1 MLKAMRDSF
10 HHLKWILIAVVA
22 AFIFGFVF
30 LDMGLSG
37 ALGGNQGNDTRT
49 FAARVNGE
57 TIAINDYYRAL
68 ANLEQMY
75 EQMYGQQ
82 FTPEMAQQMGLPKQ
96 VLDSLV
102 DQRLLTQEAR
112 RMNLDASQ
120 DEVRK
125 KLLSMPTF
133 MPDGK
138 FVGME
143 LYRNY
148 VVGRLGYP
156 TTAAF
161 EEDLAREITLSK
173 MESALASSLVVSQ
186 KAAEAEY
193 RRTNENA
200 KIRYVLVPAAAQAAS
215 ITVTPADVDAYYKAN
230 SSKYAHAEQR
240 KVRYLLADTARIRSQ
255 VVPTEQDLRSYYE
268 ANKSRYRVG
277 AAAKVLHILVKV
289 DPQAAPEVDA
299 TARAKAQSLVAQ
311 LRGGAD
317 FAALAQASS
326 DDPSSS
332 GNGGDMGW
340 VEMGQTVQ
348 PFEQAVFSVPLN
360 TISDPIRTPE
370 FGYHIVKV
378 TERRAESA
386 RPFEQVKA
394 ELVSAV
400 QSDRAK
406 QIGRS
411 EAERLKV
418 VLKNK
423 KPANAQEFIA
433 LANDKVTSND
443 SGWFGRSQPVGGIG
457 NNPVLSEWVFSANRG
472 DISDL
477 VGTPRGIAIAYVESI
492 RQAGLSPLDEV
503 RAQVEA
509 DLRQEKGREAAR
521 AALAQTMAGKKTL
534 DEIAAAAGQPA
545 GEATIKR
552 DSANVAGIPGDATAL
567 IEAAM
572 NAQLGEM
579 KGPVAVGNGAVAFQ
593 VVEQKKVT
601 PQELAENRASSVD
614 TLRGQQARNLR
625 ATLLKRLRQTAEIE
639 LNDEITAPT
648 TAPAGV

>member
-1 MLKAMRDSF
+1 MRDSF

-30 LDMGLSG
+30 IDMGLGGSS
-37 ALGGNQGNDTRT
+37 LGRNARESRT
-49 FAARVNGE
+49 YAARVNGE
-57 TIAINDYYRAL
+57 TIAINDYYRSL

-112 RMNLDASQ
+112 RMNLDASPE
-120 DEVRK
+120 EVRK

-133 MPDGK
+133 MDNGK

-156 TTAAF
+156 TPAAF

-173 MESALASSLVVSQ
+173 MESALASSLVVSP
-186 KAAEAEY
+186 KAAEEEY

-200 KIRYVLVPAAAQAAS
+200 KVRFVLIPAAQQAAS
-215 ITVTPADVDAYYKAN
+215 ITVTPADVEAYYKAN
-230 SSKYAHAEQR
+230 TSKYTHAEQR
-240 KVRYLLADTARIRSQ
+240 QVRYLLADTARIRSQ
-255 VVPTEQDLRSYYE
+255 VVPTEQELRSYYE
-268 ANKSRYRVG
+268 ANRARYRMG

-289 DPQAAPEVDA
+289 DPQAPPAADA
-299 TARAKAQSLVAQ
+299 AARAKAQSLVAQ
-311 LRGGAD
+311 LRAGAD
-317 FAALAQASS
+317 FGALAQANS

-340 VEMGQTVQ
+340 VEKGQTVQ
-348 PFEQAVFSVPLN
+348 PFEQAIFSVALN
-360 TISDPIRTPE
+360 TISDPIRSTE
-370 FGYHIVKV
+370 YGYHIVKV
-378 TERRAESA
+378 TERRPESI
-386 RPFEQVKA
+386 RPFEQVKD
-394 ELVSAV
+394 ELVSFV
-400 QSDRAK
+400 QGERAK
-406 QIGRS
+406 QIARS

-423 KPANAQEFIA
+423 KPANAQEFIK

-443 SGWFGRSQPVGGIG
+443 SGWFGRNQPIGGIG
-457 NNPVLSEWVFSANRG
+457 NNPVLSEWVFSAKPG
-472 DISDL
+472 DVSDL
-477 VGTPRGIAIAYVESI
+477 VGTPRGIAIAYVEGV
-492 RQAGLSPLDEV
+492 RQAGLTPLDEI

-521 AALAQTMAGKKTL
+521 GALAQMMAGRKSL
-534 DEIAAAAGQPA
+534 DEIAAATGQTA
-545 GEATIKR
+545 REATIKR
-552 DSANVAGIPGDATAL
+552 DSANVTGIPGDATAL

-572 NAQLGEM
+572 NAQVGEL
-579 KGPVAVGNGAVAFQ
+579 KGPVTIGTGAVAFQ

-614 TLRGQQARNLR
+614 TLRTQQARNLR
-625 ATLLKRLRQTAEIE
+625 AALLKRLRQTAEVE
-639 LNDEITAPT
+639 LNDEITRPT
-648 TAPAGV
+648 STPPAGV